1 MEQEDIKK
9 LYIRLSK
16 DFSML
21 SFEEVLAECL
31 KIAKKFYACYPLL
44 FELGTLLINHTS
56 QASCPEQVEQII
68 EKALEWFHRVR
79 TEADETNL
87 QKEALLMEAF
97 CLLQLQR
104 PSEVIDILEP
114 VNMQSGSPEPLL
126 ASAYRAIGNDQ
137 EAKKILQVGIYKE
150 IMTLFNLFPSYLN
163 LCLNDAEQFA
173 ETCQRFYKIADV
185 FQMKMLHPGI
195 LLGIYITI
203 AQDWM

>member
-87 QKEALLMEAF
+87 QKEALLME
-97 CLLQLQR
+97 R
-104 PSEVIDILEP
+104 
-114 VNMQSGSPEPLL
+114 
-126 ASAYRAIGNDQ
+126 
-137 EAKKILQVGIYKE
+137 
-150 IMTLFNLFPSYLN
+150 
-163 LCLNDAEQFA
+163 
-173 ETCQRFYKIADV
+173 
-185 FQMKMLHPGI
+185 
-195 LLGIYITI
+195 
-203 AQDWM
+203 